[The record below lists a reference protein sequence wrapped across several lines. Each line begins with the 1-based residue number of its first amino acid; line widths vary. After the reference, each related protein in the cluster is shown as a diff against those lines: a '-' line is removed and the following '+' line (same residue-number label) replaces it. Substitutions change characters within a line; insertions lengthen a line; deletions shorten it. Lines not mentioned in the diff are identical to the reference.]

1 MGEGEREIA
10 SEGEREIEHPF
21 TCKYTTL
28 FSPAKI
34 NHNWAGTHNHRAH
47 LMTHFIF
54 GSHTSNLSRVHSS
67 VCVCVRVCVCVCVLA
82 CMCLRAIMC
91 ACLCVFVCLCV
102 SICVGVCMCVF
113 VCALSIH

>member
-1 MGEGEREIA
+1 MGEREREIA
-10 SEGEREIEHPF
+10 SERDREIEHPF

-67 VCVCVRVCVCVCVLA
+67 VCVCVCVCVCARVQ
-82 CMCLRAIMC
+82 MSVVRVPV
-91 ACLCVFVCLCV
+91 CVFVYSGFMDLLRIIN
-102 SICVGVCMCVF
+102 SLEG
-113 VCALSIH
+113 SES